1 MPVGKNNVHLAT
13 RWSQFLLLHVI
24 DWCQL
29 WSIQEILYFRK
40 FANSWLFNFL
50 ISISSWGF
58 WSEWLVHYRM
68 KSINVCCLCLV
79 LGAPL
84 KHKFFVNIF
93 GTLLWPIW
101 LKPWILI
108 LLDLSD
114 LPIAWIFFFCV
125 YCDVLLLL
133 IFSFNLITSLVMS
146 YIKLVFMY

>member
-114 LPIAWIFFFCV
+114 LPIAWIFFFVC
-125 YCDVLLLL
+125 
-133 IFSFNLITSLVMS
+133 TVMS
-146 YIKLVFMY
+146 CCCWFFPST